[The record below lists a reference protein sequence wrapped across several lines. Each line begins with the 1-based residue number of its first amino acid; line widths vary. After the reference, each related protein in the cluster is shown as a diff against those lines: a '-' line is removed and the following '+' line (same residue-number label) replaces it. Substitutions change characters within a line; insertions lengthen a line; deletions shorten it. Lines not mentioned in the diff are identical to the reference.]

1 MTGVHAKKIETKQK
15 VGKKRRFSFSTENTD
30 RDFKTQCINH
40 EHERL
45 VQWLKTVKFR
55 KVLFGGVDEAQLWKK
70 LEELNRLYEAAI
82 RAERAR
88 YDTLIHTY
96 TEKYNAEILRYQQD
110 LAKQGSE
117 VNSNWSQNIR
127 RQREEQM

>member
-1 MTGVHAKKIETKQK
+1 MTGVHAKKIETK
-15 VGKKRRFSFSTENTD
+15 
-30 RDFKTQCINH
+30 H
-40 EHERL
+40 
-45 VQWLKTVKFR
+45 